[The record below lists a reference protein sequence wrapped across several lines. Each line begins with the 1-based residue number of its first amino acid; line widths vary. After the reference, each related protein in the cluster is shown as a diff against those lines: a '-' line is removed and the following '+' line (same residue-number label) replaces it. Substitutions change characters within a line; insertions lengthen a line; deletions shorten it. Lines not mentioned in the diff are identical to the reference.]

1 MLIVFGGLPGT
12 GKTTL
17 ARELARRLKFV
28 YLRIDTVE
36 QAIIASRL
44 LPDAGSAG
52 YFVGYSVAADN
63 LSLGLTVVA
72 DSVNS
77 LTVTRDAWIE
87 LAKTTGTAFVE
98 IEVICSD
105 SVEHRRRVELRQPDI
120 SGHKLPGW
128 QDVLDRQYDPWT
140 REHIV
145 VDTATLSIVQAVG
158 AVIDRLSIPVTEALH
173 FSS

>member
-17 ARELARRLKFV
+17 ARELARRLKFM

-52 YFVGYSVAADN
+52 YFVGYAVVADN
-63 LSLGLTVVA
+63 LSLGLTVVEA

-87 LAKTTGTAFVE
+87 VAKTTGTAFVE

-105 SVEHRRRVELRQPDI
+105 PVEHRRK
-120 SGHKLPGW
+120 S
-128 QDVLDRQYDPWT
+128 
-140 REHIV
+140 
-145 VDTATLSIVQAVG
+145 
-158 AVIDRLSIPVTEALH
+158 
-173 FSS
+173 

>member
-17 ARELARRLKFV
+17 ARELARRLQAM

-44 LPDAGSAG
+44 SLEPGTAG
-52 YFVGYSVAADN
+52 YFVGYAVAADN
-63 LSLGLTVVA
+63 LSLGSTVVA

-77 LTVTRDAWIE
+77 LAVTRDAWIE
-87 LAKTTGTAFVE
+87 VAKATAAAIVE
-98 IEVICSD
+98 IEVICSN
-105 SVEHRRRVELRQPDI
+105 SIEHRRRVESRKPDI
-120 SGHKLPGW
+120 PGHMLPSW

-140 REHIV
+140 SEQIV
-145 VDTATLSIVQAVG
+145 VDTAALSIEQAVG
-158 AVIDRLSIPVTEALH
+158 DILEQFSIREKRHP
-173 FSS
+173 S